1 MAPDGRWETI
11 INHTFFPALGN
22 RRAHFRS
29 VCLLGTLSLSPSLSL
44 SALPRLWREVC
55 GLMSGM
61 LLGLCMQQCNRFK
74 LEFEVR
80 LRFDLSQLNATLRA
94 IILGWAT

>member
-22 RRAHFRS
+22 R
-29 VCLLGTLSLSPSLSL
+29 
-44 SALPRLWREVC
+44 RLWREVC

-61 LLGLCMQQCNRFK
+61 LLGLCMQQCNRVK

-80 LRFDLSQLNATLRA
+80 LRLDLSQLNATLRA